1 MIGNGRSFRQ
11 DRRTLEAQREAK
23 ESAIKGLNLRSSLER
38 YGVFFNLQGAA
49 LCPFHKEKTASFRI
63 NGRFWHCFGCG
74 ESGELIK
81 FVRKK
86 YGLNYDAALDTIC
99 RDFGLNASVP
109 TIADRERLDIE
120 RLQRYNRIRRYQKL
134 LYDLD
139 VCTDM
144 YWLAYD
150 VAEYVAEFH
159 GGKTA
164 DNEKYVSAHFAL
176 MSAQKAL
183 EQAEYDC
190 AQYARSNP
198 DAVPKV
204 AQKPTEGQKRYLPP
218 APKWG

>member
-1 MIGNGRSFRQ
+1 MRGSGRSFRQ
-11 DRRTLEAQREAK
+11 DRRTLETQREAK

-38 YGVFFNLQGAA
+38 YGVFFNMQGAA

-86 YGLNYDAALDTIC
+86 YGLNYDAALDAIC

-134 LYDLD
+134 LDDLD

-150 VAEYVAEFH
+150 VAEYAAEFH

-164 DNEKYVSAHFAL
+164 ENEKYVSAHFAL

-198 DAVPKV
+198 DVVPKV